1 MKLLLISLF
10 LTISTVAMA
19 QSSLRM
25 RISDDEK
32 TLSIRIDGTR
42 NGRKIHFNQAFD
54 VSDMS
59 TLRKEL
65 LKYRVFTSLELSPP
79 LHEMPW
85 VILSILGVVVVFFT
99 ELVLRFR
106 PTKPARFRSV

>member
-1 MKLLLISLF
+1 MKLLLFSLL
-10 LTISTVAMA
+10 LTISTTAMA

-32 TLSIRIDGTR
+32 MLSIRIDGTR
-42 NGRKIHFNQAFD
+42 NGRKIHFNRAFD

-59 TLRKEL
+59 AVRKEL
-65 LKYRVFTSLELSPP
+65 LKYRVFTSLGISPP

-85 VILSILGVVVVFFT
+85 VILTVLGVVVVFFT
-99 ELVLRFR
+99 GLVLRFR
-106 PTKPARFRSV
+106 TVKPAQFRPV